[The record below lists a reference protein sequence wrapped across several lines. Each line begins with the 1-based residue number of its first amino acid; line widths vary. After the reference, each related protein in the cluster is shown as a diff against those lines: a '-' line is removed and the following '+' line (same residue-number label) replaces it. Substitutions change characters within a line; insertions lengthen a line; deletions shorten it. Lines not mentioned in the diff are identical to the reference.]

1 MMKIYGSPTS
11 TCTRKV
17 MLTLNE
23 KNIPFTM
30 EVINI
35 AKGEQKQP
43 AYLHHQPFGVVPVL
57 EDGDYEIYES
67 HAIMH
72 YVDKK
77 FVENALAPI
86 DPHVLGRMEQWI
98 SVAQS
103 YFTQPTVTLV
113 KELYFGPMQGKV
125 VDQQLVSEAKDK
137 VAHALDVIE
146 KNLSMHPYMVAND
159 FTLADITWMPYVE
172 YLFPAS
178 MGQLVTERPSL
189 NAWWEKV
196 SKRPAWQKVLAWKQ

>member
-1 MMKIYGSPTS
+1 MKIFGSPTS

-23 KNIPFTM
+23 KGIPFSM

-35 AKGEQKQP
+35 AKSEQKQP
-43 AYLHHQPFGVVPVL
+43 SHLRRQPFGVVPVL
-57 EDGDYEIYES
+57 QDDDFEMYES

-72 YVDKK
+72 YIDKK
-77 FVENALAPI
+77 IIENALAPL
-86 DPHVLGRMEQWI
+86 DPKALGRMEQWI

-103 YFTQPTVTLV
+103 YFTHPAVVLV

-125 VDQQLVSEAKDK
+125 VDQQAVSDAKDK
-137 VAHALDVIE
+137 VAHALDVME
-146 KNLSMHPYMVAND
+146 KNLSVHPYMVAND
-159 FTLADITWMPYVE
+159 FTLADVTWMPYIE

-178 MGQLVTERPSL
+178 MGQLVTERPTV

-196 SKRPAWQKVLAWKQ
+196 RNRPAWQKVLTWKQ